1 MTLKEL
7 EEKKK
12 ELRKKVENAK
22 PEEME
27 ELRKEIEVLQDVKI
41 EEETKEIVDERNL
54 LKGAIE
60 DLEKRN
66 LSNAKVIEKP
76 SKEERKME
84 EKNIYETEEYR
95 SAFLKKLQGKKLN
108 EKEERAMTTA
118 TTSTGTTIPT
128 TTLNKIEEMLRQT
141 SALYNMVDVLNIPG
155 YLSIPV
161 EDTVNDASW
170 IAEGEN
176 STDVNDN
183 L

>member
-60 DLEKRN
+60 ELEKRN
-66 LSNAKVIEKP
+66 LSNAKFI
-76 SKEERKME
+76 
-84 EKNIYETEEYR
+84 
-95 SAFLKKLQGKKLN
+95 
-108 EKEERAMTTA
+108 
-118 TTSTGTTIPT
+118 
-128 TTLNKIEEMLRQT
+128 
-141 SALYNMVDVLNIPG
+141 
-155 YLSIPV
+155 
-161 EDTVNDASW
+161 
-170 IAEGEN
+170 
-176 STDVNDN
+176 
-183 L
+183 